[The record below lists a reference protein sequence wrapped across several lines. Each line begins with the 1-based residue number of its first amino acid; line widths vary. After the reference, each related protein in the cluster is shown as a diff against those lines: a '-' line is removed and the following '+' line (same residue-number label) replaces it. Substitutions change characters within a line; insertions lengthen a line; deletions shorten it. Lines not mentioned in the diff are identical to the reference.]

1 MRLDKLFSEA
11 GLLSRKETARAVSR
25 GEITVDGIP
34 AARADLKVDETQAVI
49 LYRGERILFE
59 KFVYVMLHKPAGY
72 ISATTDGHAP
82 VVTELLPDT
91 LQKRG
96 LFPCGRLDKDTTG
109 FMLLTDDGQ
118 TAHKLLSPRHHVEK
132 VYAFTLDV
140 PLPMGAEE
148 RFLRGVRLGEELCKP
163 AALVLSPSRMEGEIT
178 LTEGKYHQ
186 IKRMMSGEGS
196 TVLTLSR
203 RSFGGIPLDET
214 LAPGAWRY
222 LTPEERARLLSEG
235 GA

>member
-1 MRLDKLFSEA
+1 MRLDKFFSEV

-34 AARADLKVDETQAVI
+34 AQRADMKVDEAVADI
-49 LYRGERILFE
+49 RLRGERVAFA
-59 KFVYVMLHKPAGY
+59 KFVYVMLNKPQGY
-72 ISATTDGHAP
+72 ISATTDGRAP

-91 LQKRG
+91 LQRRG

-132 VYAFTLDV
+132 VYAFTLDA
-140 PLPMGAEE
+140 PLPLGAET
-148 RFLRGVRLGEELCKP
+148 RFLAGVRLGDEVCKP
-163 AALVLSPSRMEGEIT
+163 AALSLSPDRMAGEIT

-186 IKRMMSGEGS
+186 IKRMMQKEGA
-196 TVLTLSR
+196 TVLTLAR
-203 RSFGGIPLDET
+203 LSFGGIPLDAT

-222 LTPEERARLLSEG
+222 LTPEEAERLLASDQT
-235 GA
+235 